1 MIYLREENSIMK
13 TVYKDRLYRVGF
25 FTFFKIQIYKLI
37 LLLKRI
43 KRFCKR
49 ILSYNL
55 QLLIISLILSFLSV
69 IFIVL
74 GLKLQRYSS
83 WLEGLWDFKDIFLT
97 SIIITLIINT
107 INKETTRHA
116 NLLEQLSHYEDLFF
130 ISEKYIKSILEIIS
144 ITYDNHI
151 FTTDEI
157 HENFKNNI
165 IDGDILKNNKL
176 LDNLNID
183 IRKYFEFISNQ
194 YINRLFITKSYL
206 IRIQGEDFSY
216 YALDHMNDCIEE
228 IEKTILKINHM
239 KDEKV
244 LKEIF
249 DFCILISNIIAPII
263 ISFRKPWRWDMKI
276 NNKIYKLLK
285 NEGNII
291 EEFYY
296 KNKVC

>member
-1 MIYLREENSIMK
+1 MK
-13 TVYKDRLYRVGF
+13 TVYKDSLYRVGF

-107 INKETTRHA
+107 INKETTRHT